1 MKRFFKFFVFIS
13 LGFSF
18 YSSNVLAL
26 NKDQLMNSF
35 LSVVMIRGYNETGG
49 LAFGSGVVVG
59 ENQVV
64 TNCHVIRRTKQPWV
78 SQGEDTFSVTAVK
91 ADRWHDLCLLTT
103 FGMPHKA
110 VPLGKSTDL
119 KKGQEVIAIGHSN
132 GVPAP
137 LTSAGVVKSTYDL
150 DQGKVIL
157 SSAQFRMG
165 ASGSGLFDTE
175 GRLVGINT
183 FKTSGRNS
191 FYYALPIEWLNSLK
205 NKPTETNLP
214 ITGIALWEEEE
225 DKKPIFL
232 QVAIPMIKEDWKK
245 LFDVANEWIRKEKNN
260 AEAWFE
266 LGFAN
271 EHLNNLSEAEK
282 AYRQST
288 KLDNQNTDALLRLG
302 FIAKTKEDK
311 NEIKNIQEQI
321 SKINP
326 ELLEEYYQLV
336 GCSKKCE

>member
-1 MKRFFKFFVFIS
+1 MKPFFKFFIF
-13 LGFSF
+13 FSF
-18 YSSNVLAL
+18 TLSWYSTSVLAL

-35 LSVVMIRGYNETGG
+35 LSVVIIRGYNEAGG

-59 ENQVV
+59 DNQVV
-64 TNCHVIRRTKQPWV
+64 TNCHVIRKTKQPWV

-110 VPLGKSTDL
+110 VPVGKSIDL

-191 FYYALPIEWLNSLK
+191 FYYALPVEWLNTLK
-205 NKPTETNLP
+205 NKPAETNFP

-232 QVAIPMIKEDWKK
+232 QVAIPTIKEDWKK
-245 LFDVANEWIRKEKNN
+245 LFDVANEWTKKDANN

-271 EHLNNLSEAEK
+271 EHLNDLIAAEK

-302 FIAKTKEDK
+302 FIAKSKDDK
-311 NEIKNIQEQI
+311 KEIKVIQEQI
-321 SKINP
+321 AKINP
-326 ELLEEYYQLV
+326 ELLEDYYQLV
-336 GCSKKCE
+336 GCSKTCE

>member
-1 MKRFFKFFVFIS
+1 
-13 LGFSF
+13 
-18 YSSNVLAL
+18 LAL
-26 NKDQLMNSF
+26 NKDELMNSF
-35 LSVVMIRGYNETGG
+35 LSVVMIRGYNESGG
-49 LAFGSGVVVG
+49 LAFGSGVVVDD
-59 ENQVV
+59 NQVV

-110 VPLGKSTDL
+110 VAIGKSSDL

-157 SSAQFRMG
+157 SSAQFRLG

-191 FYYALPIEWLNSLK
+191 FYYALPVEWLNTLK
-205 NKPTETNLP
+205 NKPAETNFP
-214 ITGIALWEEEE
+214 ITGVALWEEDE

-232 QVAIPMIKEDWKK
+232 QVAIPTIKEDWKK
-245 LFDVANEWIRKEKNN
+245 LLAVANEWIRKENN
-260 AEAWFE
+260 NPEAWFE
-266 LGFAN
+266 LGLAN
-271 EHLNNLSEAEK
+271 EHLNDLIGAEK

-302 FIAKTKEDK
+302 VIAKSKDDK
-311 NEIKNIQEQI
+311 NEIKTLRDQI
-321 SKINP
+321 AKINP
-326 ELLEEYYQLV
+326 ELIEDYNQLV
-336 GCSKKCE
+336 GCSKPCE

>member
-1 MKRFFKFFVFIS
+1 MKTLFKYISFFTLTI
-13 LGFSF
+13 L
-18 YSSNVLAL
+18 LATGNAWAL
-26 NKDQLMNSF
+26 KQDQLMGSF
-35 LSVVMIRGYNETGG
+35 LSVVMIRGYNEVGG

-59 ENQVV
+59 ENQVI
-64 TNCHVIRRTKQPWV
+64 TNCHVLRRTKQPWV
-78 SQGEDTFSVTAVK
+78 SQGEETYSVTSVK
-91 ADRWHDLCLLTT
+91 ADRWHDLCLATT
-103 FGMPHKA
+103 FGMPNKPA
-110 VPLGKSTDL
+110 ILGKSTDL

-137 LTSAGVVKSTYDL
+137 LTSAGNVKSTYDL

-157 SSAQFRMG
+157 SSAEFRMG

-205 NKPTETNLP
+205 NKPAETNFP

-225 DKKPIFL
+225 DKKPLFL
-232 QVAIPMIKEDWKK
+232 QVAIPTLKEDWKK
-245 LFDVANEWIRKEKNN
+245 LLNVSSEWTKKESNN

-271 EHLNNLSEAEK
+271 EHLNDLNAAEK
-282 AYRQST
+282 AYRQSI
-288 KLDNQNTDALLRLG
+288 KLDNQNTDALMHLG
-302 FIAKTKEDK
+302 FIAKSKDDKKELK
-311 NEIKNIQEQI
+311 LIQDQI
-321 SKINP
+321 TKINP
-326 ELLEEYYQLV
+326 ELLEDYYKLV
-336 GCSKKCE
+336 GCSKTCE

>member
-1 MKRFFKFFVFIS
+1 
-13 LGFSF
+13 
-18 YSSNVLAL
+18 
-26 NKDQLMNSF
+26 
-35 LSVVMIRGYNETGG
+35 
-49 LAFGSGVVVG
+49 
-59 ENQVV
+59 
-64 TNCHVIRRTKQPWV
+64 
-78 SQGEDTFSVTAVK
+78 VK
-91 ADRWHDLCLLTT
+91 ADRWHDLCLVTT
-103 FGMPHKA
+103 FGMPHKS
-110 VPLGKSTDL
+110 VPMGKSTDL

-191 FYYALPIEWLNSLK
+191 FYYALPVEWLNSLK
-205 NKPTETNLP
+205 NKPIETNFP

-232 QVAIPMIKEDWKK
+232 QVAIPTIKEDWKK
-245 LFDVANEWIRKEKNN
+245 LFDVANEWTRKEKNN

-336 GCSKKCE
+336 GCSKTCE

>member
-1 MKRFFKFFVFIS
+1 MKPLVKYISFVALSIFFYT
-13 LGFSF
+13 G
-18 YSSNVLAL
+18 NAWAL
-26 NKDQLMNSF
+26 NQDQLMSSF
-35 LSVVMIRGYNETGG
+35 LSVVMIRGYNEAGG

-59 ENQVV
+59 DNEVV
-64 TNCHVIRRTKQPWV
+64 TNCHVLRRTKQPWV
-78 SQGEDTFSVTAVK
+78 SQGEDTYSVTAVK
-91 ADRWHDLCLLTT
+91 ADRWHDLCLVTT
-103 FGMPHKA
+103 FGMPHKS
-110 VPLGKSTDL
+110 VPMGKSTDL

-137 LTSAGVVKSTYDL
+137 LTSAGVVKSIYDL

-191 FYYALPIEWLNSLK
+191 FYYALPVEWLNSLK
-205 NKPTETNLP
+205 NKPTETNCP
-214 ITGIALWEEEE
+214 STGTALWEEEE

-232 QVAIPMIKEDWKK
+232 QVAIPTIKEDWRK
-245 LFDVANEWIRKEKNN
+245 LFDVASEWTKKEKNN

-266 LGFAN
+266 LGLAN

-321 SKINP
+321 AKINP
-326 ELLEEYYQLV
+326 ELLEDYYQLV
-336 GCSKKCE
+336 GCSKPCE

>member
-1 MKRFFKFFVFIS
+1 MKPSFKFFLFFPILFS
-13 LGFSF
+13 LFSTTA
-18 YSSNVLAL
+18 LAL
-26 NKDQLMNSF
+26 NKDELMNSF
-35 LSVVMIRGYNETGG
+35 LSVVMIRGYNESGG

-59 ENQVV
+59 DNQVV

-91 ADRWHDLCLLTT
+91 ADRWHDLCLLST

-110 VPLGKSTDL
+110 VTIGKSTDL

-157 SSAQFRMG
+157 SSAQFRLG

-191 FYYALPIEWLNSLK
+191 FYYALPVEWLNTLK
-205 NKPTETNLP
+205 NKPAETNFP
-214 ITGIALWEEEE
+214 ITGVALWEEDE

-232 QVAIPMIKEDWKK
+232 QVAIPTIKEDWKK
-245 LFDVANEWIRKEKNN
+245 LLAVANEWIRKENNN

-266 LGFAN
+266 LGLAN
-271 EHLNNLSEAEK
+271 EHLNDLIGAEDRK
-282 AYRQST
+282 STRLNSSHSQQSRMPSS
-288 KLDNQNTDALLRLG
+288 A
-302 FIAKTKEDK
+302 
-311 NEIKNIQEQI
+311 
-321 SKINP
+321 
-326 ELLEEYYQLV
+326 
-336 GCSKKCE
+336 

>member
-1 MKRFFKFFVFIS
+1 MKPSFKFFLFFPILFS
-13 LGFSF
+13 LFSTTA
-18 YSSNVLAL
+18 LAL
-26 NKDQLMNSF
+26 NKDELMNSF
-35 LSVVMIRGYNETGG
+35 LSVVMIRGYNESGG

-59 ENQVV
+59 DNQVV

-110 VPLGKSTDL
+110 VAIGKSSDL

-157 SSAQFRMG
+157 SSAQFRLG

-191 FYYALPIEWLNSLK
+191 FYYALPVEWLSTLK
-205 NKPTETNLP
+205 NKPAETNFP
-214 ITGIALWEEEE
+214 ITGIALWEEDE

-232 QVAIPMIKEDWKK
+232 QVAIPTIKEDWKK
-245 LFDVANEWIRKEKNN
+245 LLAVANEWVKKENNN

-266 LGFAN
+266 LGLAN
-271 EHLNNLSEAEK
+271 EHLNDLMGAEK

-302 FIAKTKEDK
+302 VIAKSKDDK
-311 NEIKNIQEQI
+311 NEIKTLRDQI
-321 SKINP
+321 AKINP
-326 ELLEEYYQLV
+326 ELIEDYNQLV
-336 GCSKKCE
+336 GCSKPCE

>member
-1 MKRFFKFFVFIS
+1 MKRFFKFYVFIS
-13 LGFSF
+13 LSFSF

-35 LSVVMIRGYNETGG
+35 LSVVMIRGYNEAGG

-59 ENQVV
+59 DNQVV

-191 FYYALPIEWLNSLK
+191 FYYALPVEWLNSLK

-326 ELLEEYYQLV
+326 ELLEDYYQLV
-336 GCSKKCE
+336 GCTKTCE

>member
-13 LGFSF
+13 LSFSF

-35 LSVVMIRGYNETGG
+35 LSVVMIRGYNEVGG

-59 ENQVV
+59 DNQVV
-64 TNCHVIRRTKQPWV
+64 TNCHVLRRTKQPWV
-78 SQGEDTFSVTAVK
+78 SQGEDTYSVTSVK
-91 ADRWHDLCLLTT
+91 ADRWHDLCLVTT
-103 FGMPHKA
+103 FGMPHKS
-110 VPLGKSTDL
+110 VPMGKSTDL

-191 FYYALPIEWLNSLK
+191 FYYALPVEWLNSLK
-205 NKPTETNLP
+205 NKPIETNFP

-232 QVAIPMIKEDWKK
+232 QVAIPTIK
-245 LFDVANEWIRKEKNN
+245 
-260 AEAWFE
+260 
-266 LGFAN
+266 
-271 EHLNNLSEAEK
+271 
-282 AYRQST
+282 
-288 KLDNQNTDALLRLG
+288 
-302 FIAKTKEDK
+302 
-311 NEIKNIQEQI
+311 
-321 SKINP
+321 
-326 ELLEEYYQLV
+326 
-336 GCSKKCE
+336 